1 MAVDGGSCSPAVES
15 ERHAGRGPGGR
26 VAYAALAALPA
37 EGPLPSDAGLALAA
51 VGSRPS
57 PEPRI

>member
-1 MAVDGGSCSPAVES
+1 MAAPAVPQS
-15 ERHAGRGPGGR
+15 SLRHAGRGPGGR